1 MRAFV
6 GTAVRKWERLLI
18 VSVSPEKRTIC
29 RVHHNSYFRNPL
41 YPTRYTFIMRSSLL
55 MLLLA
60 LRVAPLSAFTV
71 GGLGDGSSVTTST
84 LSRPTRT
91 STLQPRICSRPP
103 LLQLTDSYL
112 TEPNNVE
119 EEGSNKEEYT
129 GLVLWMA
136 TLSAFLLTNQFVG
149 PWPEGFILDVPQRTF
164 LLIHFLSGMLFGGG
178 IILTTCI
185 EWLVVGSS
193 SSSRHN
199 KDALLFWFQR
209 VPQLD
214 AFLVVPAL
222 TSAVVSGVALSVQNY
237 ERLSFAPLHIR
248 MALYT
253 LVLFA
258 LWWATTDVTTQAP
271 ARTALEAWATGPSQ
285 EDADENNKVN
295 DEAVPRVVQ
304 LRRISNVV
312 SCLLVVLLYAIM
324 TLKPGY
330 P

>member
-1 MRAFV
+1 MRTFV
-6 GTAVRKWERLLI
+6 GIAVRKMGSGFSLFRPRAYDLQSTPQFLLLSSRVSYALYLHHEIQLADAPTSSACRSVVRVYGGRPWRRIQCDHDDDISTDPNIDATTSHLQSASSSSIDGFALDGTQQCLGRRRLEQ
-18 VSVSPEKRTIC
+18 VG
-29 RVHHNSYFRNPL
+29 RVHWL
-41 YPTRYTFIMRSSLL
+41 G
-55 MLLLA
+55 A
-60 LRVAPLSAFTV
+60 L
-71 GGLGDGSSVTTST
+71 
-84 LSRPTRT
+84 
-91 STLQPRICSRPP
+91 
-103 LLQLTDSYL
+103 
-112 TEPNNVE
+112 E
-119 EEGSNKEEYT
+119 
-129 GLVLWMA
+129 A

-149 PWPEGFILDVPQRTF
+149 PWPEDFILDVPQRTF

-185 EWLVVGSS
+185 EWLVVDSTSS
-193 SSSRHN
+193 GNN

-222 TSAVVSGVALSVQNY
+222 TSAVVSGVALAVQNY

-248 MALYT
+248 MSLYT

-258 LWWATTDVTTQAP
+258 LCWATTDVTTQAP
-271 ARTALEAWATGPSQ
+271 ARTALQAWATGPSQ
-285 EDADENNKVN
+285 EDTDENNKVN